1 MFDTAM
7 LEVAIALVFTYLTLA
22 LVLTAITEAI
32 NQWLSL
38 RSKTLQAAL
47 LRLLD
52 DKDTRDDF
60 FKHPL
65 IRSLRESDD
74 NHPSYIPSEMFA
86 RTVLEMAAK
95 GRETVPATVADLRA
109 VLQDPQAGIPEQPR
123 LALLALLDEGVTSM
137 DDARDRVAAWFDATM
152 DRASG
157 WYRRVIQSYT
167 RWAAL
172 VLVLALDADTIG
184 IARATWTDDALRH
197 ELVARAENVVAKGED
212 LPGLVRKQGAQLEAA
227 LAELRADE
235 LPLGWTTDDVELLV
249 PGVLLPDHTLPPIVI
264 AGNWLAKLAGL
275 LVSAAAVSLGA
286 PFWFDLLNRLVRL
299 RGTVAPRPTKDGDD
313 AS

>member
-313 AS
+313 VS